1 MWKTTFCTP
10 LQIIFLGKP
19 WVYHIF
25 WCVYPRVSISHFLLI
40 PKKQL
45 FRCAALWALAVLAT
59 AEEGEDVKGPMI
71 TNKAPG

>member
-10 LQIIFLGKP
+10 LEIIFLGKP
-19 WVYHIF
+19 W
-25 WCVYPRVSISHFLLI
+25 VYPRVSISHFLLI
-40 PKKQL
+40 PKKRL